1 MQQTWSLAASIALAL
16 LLIYFI
22 ITNYVDLAPFNN
34 LAAAGSQLPSTLMAV
49 IPFGMLLLGLRL
61 EKSRWIYAG
70 WIWSMVWLLL
80 QIRQWLL
87 PYLFGTTFLHENF
100 AWYFQHG
107 YAETT
112 KLMPVIDGRP
122 TPDLQHNVLQ
132 VVSLG
137 VVLTLWAKV
146 RTQTR
151 SRY

>member
-1 MQQTWSLAASIALAL
+1 MQQIWSLAASIAIGL

-22 ITNYVDLAPFNN
+22 ITNHVDLVPLHN

-49 IPFGMLLLGLRL
+49 IPFGMVLLGLRL
-61 EKSRWIYAG
+61 EKGRWIYAG

-80 QIRQWLL
+80 QIRQWWL
-87 PYLFGTTFLHENF
+87 PYLFGPTFLHENF

-107 YAETT
+107 YAETI
-112 KLMPVIDGRP
+112 KLLPVIDGRP
-122 TPDLQHNVLQ
+122 TPDLQHNILQ
-132 VVSLG
+132 VLSLG

-151 SRY
+151 SR